1 MKDLPEE
8 CYFKNAVE
16 VKVSSK
22 AVFQEVTYDGTQK
35 CSE

>member
-8 CYFKNAVE
+8 CYFKNAMEVE
-16 VKVSSK
+16 VSSK
-22 AVFQEVTYDGTQK
+22 AVFQEATYNGAQK